1 MDRNEK
7 SALHIAVKERNLD
20 LVTEILKYAKDCI
33 EIRANEGR
41 NALYL
46 VIENALQIFWQN
58 FKTHKNFGVV
68 GDIKETDQ

>member
-1 MDRNEK
+1 MDRNEQ
-7 SALHIAVKERNLD
+7 SALHIAEKEENLD

-46 VIENALQIFWQN
+46 VIENALQIC
-58 FKTHKNFGVV
+58 
-68 GDIKETDQ
+68 